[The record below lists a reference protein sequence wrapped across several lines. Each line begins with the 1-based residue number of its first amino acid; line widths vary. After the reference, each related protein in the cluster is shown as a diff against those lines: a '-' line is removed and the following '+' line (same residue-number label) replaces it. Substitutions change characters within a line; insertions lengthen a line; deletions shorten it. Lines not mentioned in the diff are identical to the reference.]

1 LQHNYEDAGQGMHL
15 QYQLTKDDYLKA
27 QDLHQKA
34 SGMVARASVYVL
46 PMFGVLLIAVSAVNL
61 LNSPRNWAI
70 FFFGCLWGL
79 FLMFNRKIALIRS
92 FGKETKLQQSVEAD
106 ISEEEFRSVGT
117 TGETRTK
124 WAGFDRYAESD
135 DLFLLYTGPRIF
147 FALPKRAFGPGE
159 VEQFRELLRG
169 KLPAK

>member
-1 LQHNYEDAGQGMHL
+1 MHL

-27 QDLHQKA
+27 QDLHQKTA
-34 SGMVARASVYVL
+34 GIVGRASLYIL
-46 PMFGVLLIAVSAVNL
+46 PFFGVLLIAASAVNL
-61 LNSPRNWAI
+61 LNSPRNW
-70 FFFGCLWGL
+70 FVFLFGCLWGL
-79 FLMFNRKIALIRS
+79 FLMFHRKILLIRS

-106 ISEEEFRSVGT
+106 ISEGEFHAVGP

-124 WAGFDRYAESD
+124 WAGFDRYAESE

-159 VEQFRELLRG
+159 VEEFRELLRG